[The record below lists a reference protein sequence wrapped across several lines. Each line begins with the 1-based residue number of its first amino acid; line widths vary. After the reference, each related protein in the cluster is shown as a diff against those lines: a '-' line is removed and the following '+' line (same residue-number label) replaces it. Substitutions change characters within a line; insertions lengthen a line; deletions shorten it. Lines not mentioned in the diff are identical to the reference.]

1 MAYHSKSKPKVKNM
15 HSGKKK
21 TRVAKKPAAK
31 KPAAKKSVAKKTT
44 GKKLT
49 KAQEKLPAFLKNKI
63 QGSMKA

>member
-1 MAYHSKSKPKVKNM
+1 MAYNSKPKVKNM

-31 KPAAKKSVAKKTT
+31 KPAAKK
-44 GKKLT
+44 LT
-49 KAQEKLPAFLKNKI
+49 KAQNKLPAFLKKKI